1 MELGWVS
8 VLLISDLRSL
18 LGLVVRLGET
28 NFLLVLI
35 VQLMATV

>member
-1 MELGWVS
+1 MELGWVLA
-8 VLLISDLRSL
+8 LLISDLRPL

-28 NFLLVLI
+28 NFLFVLI